1 MKIYALFQ
9 GMDTLK
15 EMFPDVAEDDL
26 LLTLKENNFEL
37 EEAISD
43 ILIKSSPFEHAGEVL
58 W

>member
-1 MKIYALFQ
+1 
-9 GMDTLK
+9 MDTLK

-37 EEAISD
+37 EEAISSD

>member
-1 MKIYALFQ
+1 
-9 GMDTLK
+9 MDTLK

-43 ILIKSSPFEHAGEVL
+43 IFVKSSPFEHAGEVL

>member
-1 MKIYALFQ
+1 MHFFR

-26 LLTLKENNFEL
+26 LLTLKDNFEL
-37 EEAISD
+37 EEAMRD
-43 ILIKSSPFEHAGEVL
+43 ILIKSSPFEHAGEVS